1 MQLCRVFISSSVTV
15 STRATA
21 LTDQKATTG
30 RPAEKGASFEK
41 GWPVM
46 VEKPFSSFT
55 LVFVRSQLLGSPFIP
70 CRCVYNWPL
79 RSWDY
84 YFVPHASEDMD
95 ENEVNRQ
102 SREGF
107 MCLQPN
113 YNFQRVIE

>member
-30 RPAEKGASFEK
+30 RPAEKGASFEI
-41 GWPVM
+41 
-46 VEKPFSSFT
+46 T
-55 LVFVRSQLLGSPFIP
+55 YVFVRSQLLGSPFIP